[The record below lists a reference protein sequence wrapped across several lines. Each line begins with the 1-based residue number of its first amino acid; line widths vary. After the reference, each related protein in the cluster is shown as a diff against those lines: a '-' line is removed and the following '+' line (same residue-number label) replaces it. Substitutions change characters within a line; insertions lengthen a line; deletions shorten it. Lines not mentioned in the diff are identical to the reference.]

1 VPPASAR
8 PAARRPSTRS
18 GATATATAAGGAAS
32 AAGARGAARDG
43 AATAREIASGD
54 RREIPEAP
62 RIWRG
67 AQEKQRTS
75 HEAGFGGVLKA
86 ANPNPNSNT

>member
-18 GATATATAAGGAAS
+18 GATATATAAGGAA
-32 AAGARGAARDG
+32 GAARDG

-75 HEAGFGGVLKA
+75 HEAGFGSVLKA